1 MTALPEF
8 STSSAASDRIETT
21 AISNGANSLRVLGAE
36 LAFVQDAAGIFHA
49 FYWQDAHRY
58 GLQTAQLLG
67 TAMQQTFFPV
77 DMEFYCHQVRMV
89 LESRQPTR
97 FNCQWISG
105 ERRFLFELA
114 ISPVLAGNERV
125 RTVLVMGRRLPLV
138 LEETSKST
146 DCQASTSF
154 PLSGEVQL
162 SERLENR
169 LEFCNT
175 LLPHF
180 SPSQHLLHVAR
191 HIRHTLELEAIWQQM
206 VNGLGSAFHL
216 SSCLLCPYTPESKR
230 LQVAAEYTQKGLA
243 SCLNWNLNLEEY
255 PEIQQALA
263 RLEPVV
269 LVRREHPIWDD
280 CQVLVVATFE
290 QRQPNGVIL
299 LCPGDRL
306 QIWQQAEIAAVQE
319 LADQV
324 GTAIAH
330 AQLYRELETARQEA
344 EEVSRLKSNFLAN
357 TSHELRTPLN
367 GILGFLKLILD
378 GMADDPQ
385 EQLEFVQEAYR
396 SGEHLLN
403 IINDILDIAKIES
416 GKMELD
422 LESVNLNE
430 LMIHLSN
437 FVQSQFQQKSL
448 YFQIKL
454 PPTDDEIVLYG
465 NYQRLLQVLLNLVG
479 NALKF
484 THEGGI
490 TITAEVVSDPLV
502 VKGRKCPGS
511 IKVQVADTGIGVSL
525 DKQSKLF
532 QKFIQID
539 GSRTRQ
545 YGGTGLGLVISQK
558 LVESMGGVVNFY
570 SMGEGLGATV
580 TFTVPLYQEP
590 LMISTDPID
599 AIDLLLE

>member
-8 STSSAASDRIETT
+8 STSSSASDRIETT
-21 AISNGANSLRVLGAE
+21 ASKGANSLRGLGAE

-49 FYWQDAHRY
+49 FYWKDAHRY
-58 GLQTAQLLG
+58 GLQTAQLVG
-67 TAMQQTFFPV
+67 TAMHQTFFPV
-77 DMEFYCHQVRMV
+77 DMEFYCHQVRLV
-89 LESRQPTR
+89 LESRQPTQ
-97 FNCQWISG
+97 FCGQWISG
-105 ERRFLFELA
+105 ERRFLFELVV
-114 ISPVLAGNERV
+114 SPVLSGSERI
-125 RTVLVMGRRLPLV
+125 RTVLVMGRRLPSTI
-138 LEETSKST
+138 EEASKLADGRVSVNFASGEAGST
-146 DCQASTSF
+146 D
-154 PLSGEVQL
+154 
-162 SERLENR
+162 R

-206 VNGLGSAFHL
+206 VNGLGSAFRL
-216 SSCLLCPYTPESKR
+216 SSCLLCPYTLKSTQ
-230 LQVAAEYTQKGLA
+230 LQVAAEYTQNGIA
-243 SCLNWNLNLEEY
+243 SRSKWQFKLEEY
-255 PEIQQALA
+255 PEIQQALTQ
-263 RLEPVV
+263 LEPVV

-306 QIWQQAEIAAVQE
+306 QVWKQAEIAAIQE

-430 LMIHLSN
+430 LMLHLSN

-490 TITAEVVSDPLV
+490 TITAEVLEEPIV
-502 VKGRKCPGS
+502 VKNRKCPGS
-511 IKVQVADTGIGVSL
+511 IRIQVADTGIGVSL

-590 LMISTDPID
+590 LMISPDPID